1 MAYLLAPRQRLG
13 PCGLL
18 GRTSECVHARLTEP
32 RTTIANSNH
41 AVQTQAPH
49 TYLRWRNAN
58 AHAHAHQPDIL
69 AAQRKERART
79 RSERGLR
86 WGGRPL
92 TTSA

>member
-1 MAYLLAPRQRLG
+1 VANLLAPRQKLG
-13 PCGLL
+13 PCGSL

-32 RTTIANSNH
+32 RTIIANSNDT
-41 AVQTQAPH
+41 VQTRALH
-49 TYLRWRNAN
+49 TYLRRRNAN
-58 AHAHAHQPDIL
+58 ANARHPDIL

-79 RSERGLR
+79 LSEKGLR